1 MRFTTMT
8 LLALCGACG
17 KDDRPIA
24 SAAPPAPADAR
35 SVVASAGSAAAP
47 VAETER
53 EHMQEHFE
61 AVREAERA
69 VIRGD
74 LATARDRGRW
84 IAEHAEHPA
93 LAEWQPYVEAVRAAG
108 RELAAAS
115 DLAMA
120 APRVAV
126 LAQRCAACHE
136 ERAAIVTFDWEPEP
150 PVATTLASVMA
161 RHRWAAE
168 RLWEGVVGPAD
179 ARWSEGATS
188 LAAVSFDTVLLGE
201 RGDASRLRDIATK
214 VKLLAG
220 EAIRTEDHAKR
231 VELYGQLLQTCA
243 SCHALTRDAP

>member
-1 MRFTTMT
+1 MRFTAMT
-8 LLALCGACG
+8 LLVLCGACG
-17 KDDRPIA
+17 KDQPTATA
-24 SAAPPAPADAR
+24 SALTPADAR
-35 SVVASAGSAAAP
+35 VLDAAAGSATPAT

-53 EHMQEHFE
+53 EHMQGHFE

-69 VIRGD
+69 VVRGD
-74 LATARDRGRW
+74 LMAARDRGRW

-108 RELAAAS
+108 RELAAAP
-115 DLAMA
+115 DLAAA
-120 APRVAV
+120 APSVAV

-179 ARWSEGATS
+179 ARWSEGATA
-188 LAAVSFDTVLLGE
+188 LAAVTFDTVLLGE
-201 RGDASRLRDIATK
+201 HGDTSRLQDIAAK
-214 VKLLAG
+214 IKALAR
-220 EAIRTEDHAKR
+220 EAIRTEARADR
-231 VELYGQLLQTCA
+231 VALYGQLLQTCA
-243 SCHALTRDAP
+243 GCHALTRDAR